1 MGRNIVVSM
10 SAEVML
16 KATEEEEKIIE
27 AIENSNSDD
36 EYDELQDKL
45 ETLLCDRLSKEVKE
59 INGTGRILEINW

>member
-1 MGRNIVVSM
+1 MGRNIVVSI
-10 SAEVML
+10 SEEVVL

-45 ETLLCDRLSKEVKE
+45 ETLVCDRISKE
-59 INGTGRILEINW
+59 INNTGRILEINW